1 MKLRL
6 AAAVS
11 VLTAAGLVALTGCGT
26 NLAPKSNPAANNQ
39 TTGAPTTAAPVLQ
52 GKAISLAVLETALGP
67 TLTYNGLTVY
77 RFEADGNKPAKSTCA
92 GQCLVAWP
100 PLITDGTAVKV
111 SAEIDSAK
119 VGSLTRDDGNVQVT
133 LNGWPLYLFAQDK
146 APGDIKGEGVNGK
159 WSVVGADAK
168 PLKPKA

>member
-26 NLAPKSNPAANNQ
+26 TTPKTNPAANNQ
-39 TTGAPTTAAPVLQ
+39 TTAGAPTTAAPVS
-52 GKAISLAVLETALGP
+52 GRAITLAVLETALGP

-77 RFEADGNKPAKSTCA
+77 RFEADSNKPPKSTCE

-119 VGSLTRDDGNVQVT
+119 VGTVTRADGSPQVT

-159 WSVVGADAK
+159 WSVVGADGK

>member
-6 AAAVS
+6 AAAVA
-11 VLTAAGLVALTGCGT
+11 VLTAAGLLALTGCGPNT
-26 NLAPKSNPAANNQ
+26 TPKSNIPANNQ
-39 TTGAPTTAAPVLQ
+39 AAAAATTAAAAPQGRLITLAILQ
-52 GKAISLAVLETALGP
+52 TTLGP
-67 TLTYNGLTVY
+67 ALTYNGLTVY
-77 RFEADGNKPAKSTCA
+77 RFEADSNKPPKSTCE

-111 SAEIDSAK
+111 TAEIDSAK
-119 VGSLTRDDGNVQVT
+119 VGTLTRGDGAVQVT

-146 APGDIKGEGVNGK
+146 VPGDIKGEGVNGK
-159 WSVVGADAK
+159 WSVVGADGK